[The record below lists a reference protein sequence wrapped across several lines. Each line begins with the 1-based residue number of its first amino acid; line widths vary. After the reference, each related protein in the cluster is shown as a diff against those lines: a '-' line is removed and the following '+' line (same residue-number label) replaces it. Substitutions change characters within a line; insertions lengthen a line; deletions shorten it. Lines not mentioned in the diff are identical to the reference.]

1 LAVRRTSSA
10 ARVVFAHAG
19 HAADDGDAR
28 LVEGIRVGG
37 EFFLT
42 ADEEVAVRG
51 AQGWGRRG
59 NRVALHVGDLQ
70 VARDLA
76 GDDHVAA
83 DLVPADL
90 ITAYGVAAND
100 AAVHIAADMDL

>member
-1 LAVRRTSSA
+1 MAVRRTSSA
-10 ARVVFAHAG
+10 ARVVFAHA
-19 HAADDGDAR
+19 ADDGDAG
-28 LVEGIRVGG
+28 LGEGFRVGG
-37 EFFLT
+37 EFYFT
-42 ADEEVAVRG
+42 ADEEVAVRWT
-51 AQGWGRRG
+51 QGRGRRG
-59 NRVALHVGDLQ
+59 DRGALHVGDLQ

-100 AAVHIAADMDL
+100 AAVHIAADLDL